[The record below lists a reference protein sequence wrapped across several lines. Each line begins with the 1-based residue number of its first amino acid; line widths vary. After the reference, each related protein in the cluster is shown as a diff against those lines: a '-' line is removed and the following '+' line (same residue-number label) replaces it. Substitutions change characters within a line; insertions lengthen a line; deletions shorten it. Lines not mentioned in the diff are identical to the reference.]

1 MAKFYAIRVGR
12 KPGIYTTWPEAQKQ
26 VIKFAGAQY
35 KSFPTKAE
43 AEAYINGGNQMK
55 QSDGHPKDVLLAYV
69 DGSFNKVMRQYGSG
83 IVFLKNEAVLAKL
96 SIPGNDPLYVDSYQI
111 AGEVIAT
118 VEAVKWAKEQGETR
132 VVIYYDYQGIESWA
146 TGDWKAS
153 KPVSQN
159 YKKAFDEVAQGMQVD
174 FVKVK
179 SHTGVEFN
187 EMADELAKHAAYQ
200 RLN

>member
-26 VIKFAGAQY
+26 VLKFAGAQY

-43 AEAYINGGNQMK
+43 AEAYINGGAK
-55 QSDGHPKDVLLAYV
+55 RSLEEGHPKEVLIAYV
-69 DGSFNKVMRQYGSG
+69 DGSFNKVMGQYGSG
-83 IVFLKNEAVLAKL
+83 IVFLKNDKVLEKL
-96 SIPGNDPLYVDSYQI
+96 SIPGNDPLYVASYQI

-118 VEAVKWAKEQGETR
+118 VEAVKWAKAQGETQ
-132 VVIYYDYQGIESWA
+132 VVIYYDYQGIESQA

-159 YKKAFDEVAQGMQVD
+159 YKKAFDEVAEGMQVD

-187 EMADELAKHAAYQ
+187 EIADELAKHAAYQ
-200 RLN
+200 RLD

>member
-26 VIKFAGAQY
+26 VLKFAGAQY
-35 KSFPTKAE
+35 KSFATKAE
-43 AEAYINGGNQMK
+43 AEAYISGGNQMRL
-55 QSDGHPKDVLLAYV
+55 SDGHPNDVLLAYV

-83 IVFLKNEAVLAKL
+83 IVLLKNEEVLAKL
-96 SIPGNDPLYVDSYQI
+96 SVPGNDPLYVDSYQI

-118 VEAVKWAKEQGETR
+118 VEAVKWAKAQGEMR

-146 TGDWKAS
+146 TGDWKAN

-159 YKKAFDEVAQGMQVD
+159 YKKAFDEVSQGLTVD

-187 EMADELAKHAAYQ
+187 EIADELAKHAAYQ
-200 RLN
+200 RLD